1 LPRCDTK
8 DKFVKVNGTG
18 LFAERLLYVDWLEE
32 RSLSANP
39 TVVTPSDEVLA
50 PAIRAVGIN
59 VAAAWV
65 ILRGKEDPRTTT
77 RPQGEVFAEPAAGQ
91 ARKYSTL
98 QIVRANRTSGTKAS
112 RRIANPS
119 SE

>member
-39 TVVTPSDEVLA
+39 TVVTPSDEFLA
-50 PAIRAVGIN
+50 PAIRADEIN
-59 VAAAWV
+59 VDTARV
-65 ILRGKEDPRTTT
+65 ILRVKKIRVPR
-77 RPQGEVFAEPAAGQ
+77 RDHKGRYLLSPPV
-91 ARKYSTL
+91 
-98 QIVRANRTSGTKAS
+98 VRRENTPRS
-112 RRIANPS
+112 RY
-119 SE
+119 